1 MQMGITKTNE
11 TMEKKDFYGDIRNLH
26 KEIVAEIVKLMV
38 EHDVTEV
45 DLLGSSADHAY
56 VIGAPFDWDVD
67 YMEAEVSKVYYEDGQ
82 LVLDVCWDID
92 TFELAEQNE
101 NGDIG
106 DAYTD
111 VKANDFTCIKPCA
124 GIDSVYESVWQV
136 LEQNK

>member
-1 MQMGITKTNE
+1 MIKTNGA
-11 TMEKKDFYGDIRNLH
+11 MEKKDFYGDIRNLH

-38 EHDVTEV
+38 EHDVKEV

-56 VIGAPFDWDVD
+56 VIGAPFDRDVD

-106 DAYTD
+106 DVYTD

>member
-1 MQMGITKTNE
+1 
-11 TMEKKDFYGDIRNLH
+11 MEKKDFYGDIRNLH

-38 EHDVTEV
+38 EHDVKEV

-56 VIGAPFDWDVD
+56 VIGAPFDRDVD

-106 DAYTD
+106 DVYTD